1 MEAMWVSSALAGAL
15 FTHLVR
21 CRLLPFLLSPLC
33 AGIHIKWYFKDLTY
47 NSTLAASS
55 ACMKVSGQN
64 DQKAKEVTETA

>member
-1 MEAMWVSSALAGAL
+1 MWVSSALAGAL

-33 AGIHIKWYFKDLTY
+33 AGIHIKWYFKDLRC
-47 NSTLAASS
+47 SKGAVICS